1 MSKFNFHIYRS
12 VVEIF
17 KVWAAEVRTV
27 FGDVGVMIF
36 FFFLPTVYPIVYS
49 LIYNTEVVRDIPVV
63 VVDDSRTQ
71 TSREFARMYDATPAA
86 KIAGYA
92 ADMEEARDAMHKKE
106 CYAILHLPEDFD
118 KASGR
123 GEVAHLDMYCD
134 VSLLF
139 RYRELFVGIT
149 QVCMEFG
156 AEVQARSTGGMLSS
170 FGDPMPNFV
179 FALGNTTQGMA
190 SFLLPGILVLI
201 LQQSLVLGIM
211 MLGAGRRERMLK
223 NGGIDPMA
231 VETGTFNTI
240 VGRTLCY
247 LIIYSVLTVY
257 LLMFVPKIFSFPQNG
272 DFLEVLAF
280 VQPYILSSIFFGMT
294 IQPLAREREDS
305 FPIFVFSSVIVM
317 FLSGLTWPRYA
328 MSNLW
333 LLIGDIFP
341 STWALDG
348 FLKMNAN
355 GALISHVSTQYIML
369 WVLTFV
375 YFIMAL
381 VVHKY
386 IDPAT
391 RGLRK

>member
-12 VVEIF
+12 IVEIF
-17 KVWAAEVRTV
+17 KVWAAEVRTI
-27 FGDVGVMIF
+27 FGDAGVMIF
-36 FFFLPTVYPIVYS
+36 FFFLPTVYPIIYS
-49 LIYNTEVVRDIPVV
+49 LIYNTEVVRDIAVV

-71 TSREFARMYDATPAA
+71 SSREFVRMFDATQYA
-86 KIAGYA
+86 KTIGYA
-92 ADMEEARDAMHKKE
+92 ADMEEAKHAMNTKE

-118 KASGR
+118 TKIGR

-139 RYRELFVGIT
+139 RYRELFGGIVKVS
-149 QVCMEFG
+149 QEFG
-156 AEVQARSTGGMLSS
+156 ADIQARSSGGMLTS

-179 FALGNTTQGMA
+179 FALGNTSQGMA

-201 LQQSLVLGIM
+201 LQQSVVLGIM
-211 MLGAGRRERMLK
+211 MLGAGRRERMAK
-223 NGGIDPMA
+223 NGGVDPMA

-240 VGRTLCY
+240 IGRTLCY

-257 LLMFVPKIFSFPQNG
+257 LLMFVPKIFSFPQKG

-280 VQPYILSSIFFGMT
+280 VQPYILSSIFFGMML
-294 IQPLAREREDS
+294 QPFAKEREDC
-305 FPIFVFSSVIVM
+305 FPIFVFTSLIVM

-348 FLKMNAN
+348 FVKMNAN

-369 WVLTFV
+369 WVLTAV

-381 VVHKY
+381 IVHRY

-391 RGLRK
+391 RKLKK